1 MLTFVMRKKKSSRTK
16 AREDERVDELGELI
30 LELSKLQEYVIAV
43 SEEKISVSTAFYESL
58 SKLQLL
64 TERLKNWHERPE
76 R

>member
-1 MLTFVMRKKKSSRTK
+1 MRKKKSSRTK

-64 TERLKNWHERPE
+64 TERLKNWHERDE

>member
-1 MLTFVMRKKKSSRTK
+1 MRKKKSSRTK

-43 SEEKISVSTAFYESL
+43 SEEKINVSTAFYESL

-64 TERLKNWHERPE
+64 TERLRNWHERHE